1 MASRR
6 RGPARPGWPAVAMV
20 VLSVLMI
27 GTADA
32 AEVDFDREIRPLLAE
47 NCFQCHGG
55 DATARQADLRLD
67 QQAGVV
73 ANVTAGRPARSRLF
87 ARITSNDPERRMP
100 PPKSGHTLSAK
111 QIETIR
117 LWIVGGAGWSEHWA
131 FRPVVRPEVPA
142 PTEVNKGGV
151 IRNPIDQFVIARR
164 ADRGLPSSQ
173 PSGPERLIRRVTLD
187 LTGLPPRPAEVE
199 AVVTDFHPG
208 WYERL
213 VDRLLASPR
222 LGEHLARHWLD
233 LARYADTD
241 GYQDDEPRVMWRWRD
256 WVIEAI
262 NHNKPF
268 DEFTIEQL
276 AGDLLPGAR
285 AEQILATGFNRNNRT
300 NGEGGSIAEEF
311 RVEYIVDRLD
321 TLATTWMGLTL
332 SCARCH
338 DHKYDPISQREF
350 FRLFAF
356 FNNVPEKGTYR
367 RNSPPLLKVPTRAT
381 AAELSEIEREES
393 RLPPGDSRRKSLE
406 ARRKKLLAQVPS
418 TMVLSE
424 GPPRETFLLIRGRY
438 DQRGEKVTAGV
449 PRAFPDLAANQPRNR
464 LGLARWLVDRR
475 HPLTSRVAVNRL
487 WQQFFGRGLV
497 ETPEDFGVQ
506 GSRPSHPLLLDWLAA
521 EFQANGWDV
530 KRLLRVIVCSHT
542 YRQSSRL
549 RSIDRRLDPDNRW
562 LARSPRLRLSAEMI
576 RDQALWVSGLLVE
589 EVGGASVKPYQ
600 PAGLWKEIAG
610 GASGAY
616 REGYRA
622 DRGSGLYRRSLYTF
636 WRRTIPPPTMATFDA
651 PSRENCTVRR
661 GRTNTPLQA
670 LALMNDTIFVEAA
683 RQLAV
688 SVADRAGGNR
698 QIERAFRLV
707 LGRRPRTAE
716 LAILVRGFRR
726 SQASFRSRPEAARRL
741 LALEKFTPAADPSNV
756 ASRAALLAACHVIL
770 NLDEA
775 VTRE

>member
-1 MASRR
+1 
-6 RGPARPGWPAVAMV
+6 
-20 VLSVLMI
+20 
-27 GTADA
+27 
-32 AEVDFDREIRPLLAE
+32 
-47 NCFQCHGG
+47 
-55 DATARQADLRLD
+55 
-67 QQAGVV
+67 
-73 ANVTAGRPARSRLF
+73 
-87 ARITSNDPERRMP
+87 
-100 PPKSGHTLSAK
+100 
-111 QIETIR
+111 
-117 LWIVGGAGWSEHWA
+117 
-131 FRPVVRPEVPA
+131 
-142 PTEVNKGGV
+142 
-151 IRNPIDQFVIARR
+151 
-164 ADRGLPSSQ
+164 
-173 PSGPERLIRRVTLD
+173 RRVTLD

-707 LGRRPRTAE
+707 LGRRPRRAE

>member
-1 MASRR
+1 
-6 RGPARPGWPAVAMV
+6 
-20 VLSVLMI
+20 
-27 GTADA
+27 
-32 AEVDFDREIRPLLAE
+32 
-47 NCFQCHGG
+47 
-55 DATARQADLRLD
+55 
-67 QQAGVV
+67 
-73 ANVTAGRPARSRLF
+73 
-87 ARITSNDPERRMP
+87 
-100 PPKSGHTLSAK
+100 
-111 QIETIR
+111 
-117 LWIVGGAGWSEHWA
+117 
-131 FRPVVRPEVPA
+131 
-142 PTEVNKGGV
+142 
-151 IRNPIDQFVIARR
+151 
-164 ADRGLPSSQ
+164 
-173 PSGPERLIRRVTLD
+173 LIRRVTLD

-707 LGRRPRTAE
+707 LGRRPRRAE

>member
-1 MASRR
+1 
-6 RGPARPGWPAVAMV
+6 
-20 VLSVLMI
+20 
-27 GTADA
+27 
-32 AEVDFDREIRPLLAE
+32 
-47 NCFQCHGG
+47 
-55 DATARQADLRLD
+55 
-67 QQAGVV
+67 
-73 ANVTAGRPARSRLF
+73 
-87 ARITSNDPERRMP
+87 
-100 PPKSGHTLSAK
+100 
-111 QIETIR
+111 
-117 LWIVGGAGWSEHWA
+117 
-131 FRPVVRPEVPA
+131 
-142 PTEVNKGGV
+142 
-151 IRNPIDQFVIARR
+151 
-164 ADRGLPSSQ
+164 
-173 PSGPERLIRRVTLD
+173 
-187 LTGLPPRPAEVE
+187 
-199 AVVTDFHPG
+199 
-208 WYERL
+208 
-213 VDRLLASPR
+213 
-222 LGEHLARHWLD
+222 
-233 LARYADTD
+233 
-241 GYQDDEPRVMWRWRD
+241 
-256 WVIEAI
+256 
-262 NHNKPF
+262 
-268 DEFTIEQL
+268 
-276 AGDLLPGAR
+276 
-285 AEQILATGFNRNNRT
+285 
-300 NGEGGSIAEEF
+300 
-311 RVEYIVDRLD
+311 
-321 TLATTWMGLTL
+321 MGLTL